1 MGIAHICLE
10 CGQGLARVRVQLDPH
25 YGLPLVSCPRCHAVA
40 VRRPSPAMKQW
51 QAIKRSGL
59 SFGALGLQAVV
70 ALALITLTIL
80 AIISLERGEFRL
92 GRAFPSREYYFG
104 LAMLLGVL
112 PLFTGAWLTFA
123 FRHVKLRFALF
134 GWASVIVT
142 GLLVIGLGVG
152 MFDDVTGQQYEQIG
166 FGAFGAGAWL
176 GLTQYVLPWS
186 GIFALLLMFT
196 FAGIPPGRLGV
207 KLFAFARCR
216 QRRWMLK
223 RRRLRR
229 SA

>member
-25 YGLPLVSCPRCHAVA
+25 YGLLLVSCPRCHAVA

-186 GIFALLLMFT
+186 GIFELLLMFT
-196 FAGIPPGRLGV
+196 LAGIPPGRLGV

-216 QRRWMLK
+216 HRCWMMK

-229 SA
+229 SQ